1 MKVLITLHIFCIF
14 SLLELEVF
22 INDGVE
28 SVDEGCSFVFGIFL
42 SGVKIDLCFYF
53 SGSAI
58 SQCWQHNWSFCF
70 ITRNRDA
77 ITKYNDVTREKSKI
91 SNRWKKKNS

>member
-1 MKVLITLHIFCIF
+1 MKVLITLHIYCIF

-58 SQCWQHNWSFCF
+58 SLSAGNIIEAVALLH
-70 ITRNRDA
+70 A
-77 ITKYNDVTREKSKI
+77 IVTRLQNI
-91 SNRWKKKNS
+91 TM